1 MIELFRRLYHTHRF
15 FSRQLLYPLLLSS
28 AVAGGLFVGRVYL
41 SHEKTY
47 VFLTWNLFLAWM
59 PYASGLWAAHLH
71 RQGPGR
77 WWMLL
82 IPATLWAI
90 FFPNAPYL
98 VTDFVHLRERPPISL
113 WYDLGMLATFAWTG
127 CLLAIVSLNTMQ
139 ALVQNYLGGS
149 PRGGKMIT
157 QTPAFHSLAAG
168 TG

>member
-1 MIELFRRLYHTHRF
+1 MGLCC
-15 FSRQLLYPLLLSS
+15 FSNISPNDLDVDCHGSGDS
-28 AVAGGLFVGRVYL
+28 F
-41 SHEKTY
+41 
-47 VFLTWNLFLAWM
+47 WNLFLAWM
-59 PYASGLWAAHLH
+59 PYACGLWAAHLH

-90 FFPNAPYL
+90 FFPNAPYI

-149 PRGGKMIT
+149 P
-157 QTPAFHSLAAG
+157 
-168 TG
+168 